1 MPAVVFQT
9 ANMGRIR
16 SRADDGGLISYGPDT
31 VNQWRR
37 AASYLIV
44 SSKERSRPN
53 LPVQAPTKYELIVNL
68 KTAKARLA

>member
-37 AASYLIV
+37 AASYVDRILKGEKPAE
-44 SSKERSRPN
+44 SSGPSADEVRADR
-53 LPVQAPTKYELIVNL
+53 
-68 KTAKARLA
+68 

>member
-37 AASYLIV
+37 AASYVDRI
-44 SSKERSRPN
+44 
-53 LPVQAPTKYELIVNL
+53 L
-68 KTAKARLA
+68 KGEKPAESFGPSADEVRADR